1 MDRQGCNNHQ
11 RIGGYA
17 PPYHQLQQ
25 YNGNPSGRSSFRQS
39 YHHGN
44 QRYNHPQ
51 AGVGG
56 SQCSPQ
62 QQHQQKQ
69 QQQQQQH
76 HERQQ
81 QQHQQLHQQPSH
93 QHTQGG
99 VNASPL
105 SSFPLVS
112 PAPPSTLATQQ
123 VRGPQPMHS
132 GSHPSSKHQHAQ
144 QPTHQSAQNPV
155 QQQHASVHRPIHH
168 NQTQQHHH
176 QNHQQQLQQ
185 QQQRVH
191 GIMDQQQLQHQ
202 ENSHHRQPQ
211 HQHSPSGNNSNVP
224 PGSFHHQQPQQQHLQ
239 QCQQDTSGRRSQQ
252 YQAPPQQNQPIS
264 GAACGIV
271 SGTTGIGSTRTTS
284 LATRPSGSS
293 GFTLSPTA
301 QEFVPASFLTPRDR
315 QFTTVSAG
323 KSSHPQQPQQPIA
336 SGGGIGEGSH
346 HNPYDDQYGSGYGL
360 GSSYDEEDD
369 ALLQLQMF
377 ITDVTLS
384 PAMFE
389 SRVCDLAEVIYDDLK
404 KNPANTPQIVA
415 TIFQAGVL
423 QQNFRYSG
431 ARLCDY
437 LSELV
442 VVQGRHLIREQII
455 EQAHKAVSAGRKVY
469 GDKERDKESRGV
481 VLFCAELLSQLDLG
495 YGIPLAHSYPDMGPK
510 LSSIISELIRSL
522 EKDNQKNA
530 IQALK
535 LCGGNL
541 EKLCEG
547 DSAMD
552 VLLAECEAVE
562 AREGVDATIKAM
574 LQRLPQLR
582 QQHWGYVA
590 KTKIEPPAYVYGQH
604 AQVDYSQLPVMYGPD
619 GLQVSPEEMGFLD
632 GGNGNARG
640 DYPSDLSQSTSVGMD
655 DEALEAY
662 EMFLLETGQK

>member
-1 MDRQGCNNHQ
+1 MLLWSGTSRAYILSN
-11 RIGGYA
+11 GYLCFVVVH
-17 PPYHQLQQ
+17 P
-25 YNGNPSGRSSFRQS
+25 FI
-39 YHHGN
+39 GN

-62 QQHQQKQ
+62 QQHQQK
-69 QQQQQQH
+69 QQQH

-105 SSFPLVS
+105 SSFALVS

-168 NQTQQHHH
+168 NQTQQHHY
-176 QNHQQQLQQ
+176 QNHQQQL

-224 PGSFHHQQPQQQHLQ
+224 SGSFHHQQPQQQHLQ

-252 YQAPPQQNQPIS
+252 YQVPPQQNQPIS

-284 LATRPSGSS
+284 LARPSGSS

-346 HNPYDDQYGSGYGL
+346 HNPYDDHYGSGYGL
-360 GSSYDEEDD
+360 GSSYDEEVCYC
-369 ALLQLQMF
+369 LLTKVF
-377 ITDVTLS
+377 RSFFYI
-384 PAMFE
+384 
-389 SRVCDLAEVIYDDLK
+389 
-404 KNPANTPQIVA
+404 
-415 TIFQAGVL
+415 IF
-423 QQNFRYSG
+423 
-431 ARLCDY
+431 
-437 LSELV
+437 
-442 VVQGRHLIREQII
+442 
-455 EQAHKAVSAGRKVY
+455 
-469 GDKERDKESRGV
+469 
-481 VLFCAELLSQLDLG
+481 
-495 YGIPLAHSYPDMGPK
+495 
-510 LSSIISELIRSL
+510 
-522 EKDNQKNA
+522 
-530 IQALK
+530 
-535 LCGGNL
+535 
-541 EKLCEG
+541 
-547 DSAMD
+547 
-552 VLLAECEAVE
+552 
-562 AREGVDATIKAM
+562 
-574 LQRLPQLR
+574 
-582 QQHWGYVA
+582 
-590 KTKIEPPAYVYGQH
+590 
-604 AQVDYSQLPVMYGPD
+604 
-619 GLQVSPEEMGFLD
+619 
-632 GGNGNARG
+632 
-640 DYPSDLSQSTSVGMD
+640 
-655 DEALEAY
+655 
-662 EMFLLETGQK
+662 